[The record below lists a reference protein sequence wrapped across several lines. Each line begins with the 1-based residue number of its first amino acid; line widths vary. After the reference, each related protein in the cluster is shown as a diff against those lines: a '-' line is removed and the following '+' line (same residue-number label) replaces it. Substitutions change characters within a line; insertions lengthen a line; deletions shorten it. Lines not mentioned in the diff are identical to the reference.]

1 MWQREYGQQLQI
13 RIKMQLITTL
23 VLNFSL
29 TLSFSEKR
37 RKSVVPQ
44 KILMQTQLPLNET
57 NFFQNRASD
66 TLP

>member
-29 TLSFSEKR
+29 TLSFFEKR

>member
-29 TLSFSEKR
+29 TLSFFEKR

-44 KILMQTQLPLNET
+44 KIQMQTQLPLNET

-66 TLP
+66 T

>member
-1 MWQREYGQQLQI
+1 MWQREYGQPLQI

-29 TLSFSEKR
+29 TPSFSEKR

-66 TLP
+66 T